1 MSYIKISLVG
11 LLLMVVF
18 AVSPAQQAYAC
29 SCIPPAPPLESM
41 ANSDAVFSGKVMRI
55 DADEAPIMSSAD
67 PVKVVFDVSRV
78 WKGAEEGAI
87 ALSTARESASCGYN
101 FVVGEEYL
109 VYANNSETGLTTG
122 LCNRTMP
129 LSSAGED
136 LAALGEGVIPAP
148 ADQPTASTLS
158 WALAAGAVLAGLV
171 LFAAVFLLKP
181 HKR

>member
-1 MSYIKISLVG
+1 MSYIKIYMVS
-11 LLLMVVF
+11 LLLMLVL
-18 AVSPAQQAYAC
+18 AAIPSQQAYAC

-55 DADEAPIMSSAD
+55 DSDEAPIMNSAD
-67 PVKVVFDVSRV
+67 PVKVVFNVSRV
-78 WKGAEEGAI
+78 WKGPEEGAI

-109 VYANNSETGLTTG
+109 VYAYNSESGLTTG

-136 LAALGEGVIPAP
+136 LAALGEGVTPAP
-148 ADQPTASTLS
+148 AAEPTSSTLP
-158 WALAAGAVLAGLV
+158 WALAAGAVVAGLV
-171 LFAAVFLLKP
+171 LLAAVFLLKP
-181 HKR
+181 RKG

>member
-1 MSYIKISLVG
+1 MSYIKISIVSQ
-11 LLLMVVF
+11 LLMVVF
-18 AVSPAQQAYAC
+18 AVLPGQQAYAC

-55 DADEAPIMSSAD
+55 DSDEAPIINSAD
-67 PVKVVFDVSRV
+67 PVKVVFNVSRV
-78 WKGAEEGAI
+78 WKGPEEGAI

-136 LAALGEGVIPAP
+136 LAALGEGVIPVPVA
-148 ADQPTASTLS
+148 QPTSSTMP
-158 WALAAGAVLAGLV
+158 WGLAAGALLAGLV
-171 LFAAVFLLKP
+171 LLAAVILLKP
-181 HKR
+181 RKG

>member
-1 MSYIKISLVG
+1 MSYIKISIVSQ
-11 LLLMVVF
+11 LLMVVF
-18 AVSPAQQAYAC
+18 AVLPGQQAYAC

-55 DADEAPIMSSAD
+55 DSDEAPIINSAD
-67 PVKVVFDVSRV
+67 PVKVVFNVSRV
-78 WKGAEEGAI
+78 WKGPEEGAI

-148 ADQPTASTLS
+148 AAQPTSSTMP
-158 WALAAGAVLAGLV
+158 WGLAAGALLAGLV
-171 LFAAVFLLKP
+171 LLAAVILLKP
-181 HKR
+181 RKG

>member
-1 MSYIKISLVG
+1 MSYIKMSLVG

-109 VYANNSETGLTTG
+109 VYANTSETGLTTG
-122 LCNRTMP
+122 LCSRTMP

-148 ADQPTASTLS
+148 AAQPTSSTLP
-158 WALAAGAVLAGLV
+158 WALAVVAVLAGLV
-171 LFAAVFLLKP
+171 LFAAVFLLRPRKG
-181 HKR
+181 

>member
-1 MSYIKISLVG
+1 VSYIKISMVG
-11 LLLMVVF
+11 LLLLVVF
-18 AVSPAQQAYAC
+18 AVIPAQQAYAC

-55 DADEAPIMSSAD
+55 DSDEAPIINSAD
-67 PVKVVFDVSRV
+67 PVKVVFNVSRV
-78 WKGAEEGAI
+78 WKGPEEGAI

-109 VYANNSETGLTTG
+109 VYATNSETGLTTG

-136 LAALGEGVIPAP
+136 LAALGEGVVPAP
-148 ADQPTASTLS
+148 ATQPTSSTMS
-158 WALAAGAVLAGLV
+158 WGLAAGALLAGLV
-171 LFAAVFLLKP
+171 LIAAVILLKP
-181 HKR
+181 RKG

>member
-1 MSYIKISLVG
+1 MSYIKISMVG

-18 AVSPAQQAYAC
+18 AVSPGQQAYAC

-55 DADEAPIMSSAD
+55 DSDEAPIINSAD
-67 PVKVVFDVSRV
+67 PVKVVFNVSRV
-78 WKGAEEGAI
+78 WKGPEEGAI

-148 ADQPTASTLS
+148 AAQPTSSTMP
-158 WALAAGAVLAGLV
+158 WGLAAGALLAGLV
-171 LFAAVFLLKP
+171 LLAAVILLKP
-181 HKR
+181 RKG